1 VRGQLQ
7 VREVCEG
14 IRSDFCYSVTLGKI
28 SRWFL
33 RKIVTLCSRPS
44 NPSLGMVSRTTL
56 PQDSNKVMP
65 REVRYKAACG
75 T

>member
-7 VREVCEG
+7 GRGVCEG
-14 IRSDFCYSVTLGKI
+14 ITSDFCYLVTSGKI

-33 RKIVTLCSRPS
+33 RKIVILCSRPS
-44 NPSLGMVSRTTL
+44 HPSLGMVSRTTF
-56 PQDSNKVMP
+56 PQDSDKVMP